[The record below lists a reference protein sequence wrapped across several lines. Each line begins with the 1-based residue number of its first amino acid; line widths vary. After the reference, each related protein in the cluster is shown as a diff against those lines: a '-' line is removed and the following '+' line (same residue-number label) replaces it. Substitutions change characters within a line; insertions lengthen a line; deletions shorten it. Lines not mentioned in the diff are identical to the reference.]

1 MKIRISDIVSDPMK
15 ETDELKD
22 LAESLKT
29 QGQFQAIRVRSIYRE
44 SQADNADC
52 PLFAGYDIIFGR
64 RRVAAARLNGWE
76 DIEADVVEADD
87 HKVLIDSIHEN
98 LRRTNLTW
106 WDQSDLIKQLHG
118 ERQAEHGKP
127 KAGRP
132 KKGTEKEGW
141 GIADTANELAL
152 SIGGVSEAITLA
164 DAVVQD
170 PSLRNVHDRRTAL
183 KLVRAKA
190 KRIEAE
196 LYGAAPAEFE
206 TDIVY
211 MGSALDILKQLPP
224 EMFHACITDP
234 PWVKFKDDKYV
245 RDEET
250 MPTFREV
257 YRVLRPDSFLYMF
270 VGTEDY
276 YDYKEL
282 LPNYGFTVSGGPLI
296 WAKSGVISR
305 GTAAWDYGRDTELI
319 LYAVKGSPALC
330 SPQQLSRVK
339 SYPVV
344 PSVKLVH
351 PNEKP
356 VKLIEH
362 LLGDCT
368 FAGMLVLDPF
378 AGSGSHLEACK
389 RSGRKY
395 IGIERDRRNHDKIVD
410 RLKEVKK

>member
-1 MKIRISDIVSDPMK
+1 
-15 ETDELKD
+15 
-22 LAESLKT
+22 
-29 QGQFQAIRVRSIYRE
+29 
-44 SQADNADC
+44 
-52 PLFAGYDIIFGR
+52 
-64 RRVAAARLNGWE
+64 
-76 DIEADVVEADD
+76 
-87 HKVLIDSIHEN
+87 
-98 LRRTNLTW
+98 
-106 WDQSDLIKQLHG
+106 LHG

-132 KKGTEKEGW
+132 RKGVEKEGW
-141 GIADTANELAL
+141 GIVETAEELAL

-164 DAVVQD
+164 DAVAQD

-196 LYGAAPAEFE
+196 LYGAAP
-206 TDIVY
+206 TDFDVNTVY
-211 MGSALDILKQLPP
+211 LGSALDVLKQLPSD
-224 EMFHACITDP
+224 MFHACITDP
-234 PWVKFKDDKYV
+234 PWVKFKDDKFV

-257 YRVLRPDSFLYMF
+257 YRVLRSDSFLYMF

-282 LPNYGFTVSGGPLI
+282 LPNYGFVVSGGPLI

-305 GTAAWDYGRDTELI
+305 GTAAWDYARDTELI
-319 LYAVKGSPALC
+319 LFAAKGSPALC

-344 PSVKLVH
+344 PSVKLIH

-356 VKLIEH
+356 IKLIESI
-362 LLGDCT
+362 LTDCT
-368 FAGMLVLDPF
+368 FPGMVILDPF
-378 AGSGSHLEACK
+378 AGSGSHLEACI
-389 RSGRKY
+389 RSNRHY
-395 IGIERDRRNHDKIVD
+395 VGIERDRRIKERIDE
-410 RLKEVKK
+410 RLRGIK